1 MRKFLTLALAAGSM
15 AFAMPAPVVV
25 EAPGAPAVTFGS
37 VPTNA
42 LPAGYNSFLVPNYQG
57 TGGVLLIQKG
67 AAANTPAPFF
77 TLPPQLNGLTWVT
90 VDPTAKAAVVTST
103 PATQTPTSTVQAST
117 VQPSATVNTA
127 TSVPAVTVTPAAT
140 AKPADAAS
148 TSASVTAVTA
158 GPELP
163 ATGTPPA
170 PVVKTPAG
178 PVTLTATTSIA
189 NLGATHAMPDWLSGR
204 FFLIPGNKPG
214 VVVIGYSL
222 SNRDRTRT
230 AITDPAGIVITQN
243 GQSLEARL
251 DRRNSSREAG
261 SLKPLTGE
269 YGTITVYGVTP
280 GDLNLHWDVTGE
292 SQASLA
298 YEWSLTP
305 TLSAKR

>member
-1 MRKFLTLALAAGSM
+1 MRKFLTLALAAGSV

-77 TLPPQLNGLTWVT
+77 TMPPQLNGLTWVT
-90 VDPTAKAAVVTST
+90 VDPAAKATVAAST
-103 PATQTPTSTVQAST
+103 PAQQTPASTVQAST
-117 VQPSATVNTA
+117 AQPSATVNTA
-127 TSVPAVTVTPAAT
+127 TSVPTAAVPPASA
-140 AKPADAAS
+140 AKPADTAS
-148 TSASVTAVTA
+148 TAPVTAVTT

-163 ATGTPPA
+163 APVSPPA

-178 PVTLTATTSIA
+178 PVTLTATTSVA

-204 FFLIPGNKPG
+204 FFLIPGSKPG

-230 AITDPAGIVITQN
+230 ATTDPAGIVITQN

-280 GDLNLHWDVTGE
+280 GELNLHWDVTGE

>member
-1 MRKFLTLALAAGSM
+1 MRKFLTLALAAGSV

-77 TLPPQLNGLTWVT
+77 TMPPQLNGLTWVT
-90 VDPTAKAAVVTST
+90 VDPTATAAAPT
-103 PATQTPTSTVQAST
+103 PAPQTPASTVQAST
-117 VQPSATVNTA
+117 AQPSATVNTA
-127 TSVPAVTVTPAAT
+127 TSVPTAAVPPAPA

-148 TSASVTAVTA
+148 TAPVTAVTA

-163 ATGTPPA
+163 APVTPA

-178 PVTLTATTSIA
+178 PVTLTATTSVA

-204 FFLIPGNKPG
+204 FFLIPGSKPG

-280 GDLNLHWDVTGE
+280 GELNLHWDVTGE